1 MRFYNRYA
9 SARHQFRG
17 PWRIGVGELAM
28 GMAGTAATSA
38 GLRRRLRPGDV
49 GRELQ
54 GVAAEMN
61 SAVMDADHPDEG
73 IVSAALKQLQAA
85 ALVHRDA
92 VRGSGG

>member
-1 MRFYNRYA
+1 
-9 SARHQFRG
+9 
-17 PWRIGVGELAM
+17 M

-38 GLRRRLRPGDV
+38 GLRLSPRPGDECQAV
-49 GRELQ
+49 AGVAREL
-54 GVAAEMN
+54 N

-73 IVSAALKQLQAA
+73 FVSAALKQLQAA

>member
-1 MRFYNRYA
+1 
-9 SARHQFRG
+9 
-17 PWRIGVGELAM
+17 M
-28 GMAGTAATSA
+28 GMTDTAATSA

-49 GRELQ
+49 GQGGR
-54 GVAAEMN
+54 GVAAETN

-73 IVSAALKQLQAA
+73 IVSAALEQLQAA